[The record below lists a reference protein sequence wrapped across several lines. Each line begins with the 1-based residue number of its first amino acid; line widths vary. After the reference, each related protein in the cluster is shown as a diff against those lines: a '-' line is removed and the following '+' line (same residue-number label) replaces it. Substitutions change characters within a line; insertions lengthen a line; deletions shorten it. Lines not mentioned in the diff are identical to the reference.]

1 MSDNPQPHYR
11 HPFSA
16 GVVPVRRD
24 AKGWRV
30 LLLRSFQ
37 NWDFPKG
44 GVEAGETPLEAAI
57 RETLEEAD
65 LSDLAFDWGEDY
77 IETGPYGSR
86 KKVARYYLARTE
98 RLHIV
103 LPVSP
108 ELGRPEHEE
117 WRWVEIG
124 KVRRMLPPRLH
135 PVLEWVKHR
144 LGCGDPESPATP
156 NPPGPNQPQE

>member
-1 MSDNPQPHYR
+1 MSDRSHTHYR

-24 AKGWRV
+24 ATAWRL

-65 LSDLAFDWGEDY
+65 LSDLLFDWGEDY
-77 IETGPYGSR
+77 IETVPYGSR

-98 RLHIV
+98 RLHII

-117 WRWVEIG
+117 WRWVDLD
-124 KVRRMLPPRLH
+124 RAMRMLPPRLH
-135 PVLEWVKHR
+135 PVVEWVKQR
-144 LGCGDPESPATP
+144 LGA
-156 NPPGPNQPQE
+156 